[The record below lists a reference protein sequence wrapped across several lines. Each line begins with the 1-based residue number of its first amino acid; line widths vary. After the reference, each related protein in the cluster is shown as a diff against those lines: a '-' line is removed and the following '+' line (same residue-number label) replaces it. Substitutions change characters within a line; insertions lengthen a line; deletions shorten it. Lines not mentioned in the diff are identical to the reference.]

1 MASSNSADKLFSAME
16 EKQSR
21 VCVGLDPR
29 LDLLPSPLLAA
40 GENSPG
46 QATVKFCEEIIKAT
60 AEEAAVVKVQAAY
73 FEALGRT
80 GWDCLWTVVERAQL
94 SGLLVIVDAK
104 RGDIG
109 STAEAYAEGLLLGEV
124 SADAVTVNPYLGSD
138 GVQPFIETA
147 RQKGQGVFVLVR
159 TSNPSSGELQDLV
172 LADSGKTVYQQVG
185 DLVAEWGAEL
195 RGESGYSSVGAVVGA
210 TYPAQLAELRQRLP
224 EVPFLV
230 PGYGAQG
237 AGPQDIVGAFDDQ
250 GRGAIV
256 NASRSIIFAYRSGEW
271 PPEQF
276 PQAAQ
281 AAARQMKEQINAALE
296 NR

>member
-1 MASSNSADKLFSAME
+1 MNFTDELFAAVE

-29 LDLLPSPLLAA
+29 LDRLPPPLLEVWE
-40 GENSPG
+40 GYPG
-46 QATVKFCEEIIKAT
+46 DAVVQFCDTIIKAT

-73 FEALGRT
+73 FEALGSI
-80 GWDCLWTVVERAQL
+80 GWDCLWAVVELAQI

-109 STAEAYAEGLLLGEV
+109 TTAEAYAEGLLLGEV

-138 GVQPFIETA
+138 GVKPFIQAAEE
-147 RQKGQGVFVLVR
+147 RGKGIFVLVK

-172 LADSGKTVYQQVG
+172 LAESGKTVYQHLG

-210 TYPAQLAELRQRLP
+210 TYPEQLSELRQRLP

-256 NASRSIIFAYRSGEW
+256 NASRSLIFAYRSGDW
-271 PPEQF
+271 KPEQF
-276 PQAAQ
+276 AQAAQ
-281 AAARQMKEQINAALE
+281 AATREMKEQINAALE